1 MEIVKTQ
8 NIAIEVNPISNQVL
22 GLVGDLR
29 NHPASVFFAQNYP
42 VVVSSDDPGLWGAK
56 SLSYDFYETFMGIIS
71 RSSDLRALKKLAMNS
86 IVYSVMNDEEKL
98 RSFEIFE
105 KQWKQFLQ
113 DVADMVETVH
123 QIDSKE
129 ISEY

>member
-42 VVVSSDDPGLWGAK
+42 VIVSSDDPGLWGAK
-56 SLSYDFYETFMGIIS
+56 SLSYDFYETFMGIMS

-86 IVYSVMNDEEKL
+86 ILHSVMNDEEKL
-98 RSFEIFE
+98 KSFEIFK
-105 KQWKQFLQ
+105 KQWEQFLL
-113 DVADMVETVH
+113 DIADMNETDS
-123 QIDSKE
+123 QIYSNQ
-129 ISEY
+129 ISEF